1 MRSSKRYPVFLLD
14 LAIIAVMSA
23 GVFVLSAQ
31 LNLFEEM
38 HDWLIRYDESFIVC
52 VFLAFAFGVFSIR
65 RWREAVQLMRE
76 RDQTLIELRA
86 AKGKADESNKAKG
99 EFLANMSH
107 EIRTPM
113 NAIMGMTELTLDTP
127 LNVEQ
132 REHVELIKLSSKSLL
147 QILNDILD
155 FSKIEAGKLELESSE
170 FNLQRVLDDTM
181 KSLGNRAKEKGLSL
195 DYQTVENG
203 PHDLIGDPLRLR
215 QVVLNLVGN
224 AIKFTEEGAISV
236 AVDSEGVGAD
246 QVRFHFS
253 VKDTGIGIAPHQQRV
268 IFDAFTQADGS
279 ATRKFGGTGLG
290 LAISSR
296 LVNLMGGHI
305 WVDSIL
311 GKGSTFHFTVVF
323 YLGDRSKQKP
333 EARPS
338 RIVSQPPPPPAPV
351 RPLNILL
358 VEDNTV
364 NQLVTV
370 GLLQKRGHAVIAV
383 NHGKEALEAL
393 GCQRFDIVLM
403 DVQMPEMDGY
413 EATRAIRR
421 KEVETGEHISII
433 AMPAHAVKGDRER
446 CLEAGMDDYLAKP
459 VEPQALHESIARWT
473 PEKKMPFA
481 HHESAMPKLTEPDS
495 ISSREPALERVAV
508 GDHEVFDLAALTSR
522 VEDDLELL
530 AELVDLYL
538 SSSPEL
544 IAEAEL
550 AVSERDGQKIARA
563 AHTLKGVLKNICAP
577 ASAEAALQLEIAGK
591 SSDGVAIDQ
600 SLSHLKNEL
609 ERLRS
614 KLAEVTQGIAT

>member
-1 MRSSKRYPVFLLD
+1 
-14 LAIIAVMSA
+14 
-23 GVFVLSAQ
+23 
-31 LNLFEEM
+31 
-38 HDWLIRYDESFIVC
+38 
-52 VFLAFAFGVFSIR
+52 
-65 RWREAVQLMRE
+65 
-76 RDQTLIELRA
+76 
-86 AKGKADESNKAKG
+86 
-99 EFLANMSH
+99 
-107 EIRTPM
+107 
-113 NAIMGMTELTLDTP
+113 
-127 LNVEQ
+127 
-132 REHVELIKLSSKSLL
+132 
-147 QILNDILD
+147 
-155 FSKIEAGKLELESSE
+155 
-170 FNLQRVLDDTM
+170 
-181 KSLGNRAKEKGLSL
+181 
-195 DYQTVENG
+195 
-203 PHDLIGDPLRLR
+203 
-215 QVVLNLVGN
+215 
-224 AIKFTEEGAISV
+224 
-236 AVDSEGVGAD
+236 
-246 QVRFHFS
+246 
-253 VKDTGIGIAPHQQRV
+253 
-268 IFDAFTQADGS
+268 
-279 ATRKFGGTGLG
+279 
-290 LAISSR
+290 
-296 LVNLMGGHI
+296 
-305 WVDSIL
+305 
-311 GKGSTFHFTVVF
+311 
-323 YLGDRSKQKP
+323 
-333 EARPS
+333 
-338 RIVSQPPPPPAPV
+338 
-351 RPLNILL
+351 L

-473 PEKKMPFA
+473 PQKKTPFA
-481 HHESAMPKLTEPDS
+481 HKESLMPKWTEPDS
-495 ISSREPALERVAV
+495 TSSREPALERVAV